1 MKEVIFTAS
10 LLEEIVMKLFTA
22 MSEFP
27 FIWHQIQADISIKF
41 LLSAAVR
48 KCLIA
53 FMEDM

>member
-1 MKEVIFTAS
+1 MLS

-22 MSEFP
+22 MSGFA
-27 FIWHQIQADISIKF
+27 FIWHQIHADIWIKF

-53 FMEDM
+53 FMDDM